1 MNLEKLKSIYNESS
15 NSTQIANTLKQVDTR
30 IHLKGLAGSVDAL
43 IAASVCH
50 NLNGNYLYVLR
61 DKEEAAYFYNNLE
74 NILKD
79 EKGVSLLFYPASY
92 RRPYQIEAIDNANI
106 IQRTEVLNTVRK
118 RRKNILL
125 VTYPEAIIENVVT
138 KKEFEKNTLE
148 LEVGIEY
155 EIDFINELLI
165 EHDFEKVDYVFEP
178 GQFAIRGD
186 IVDIYSF
193 SNDQPY
199 RLEFFGDELE
209 SIRIFNP
216 EDQLSVKTLK
226 KVAIVPNV
234 NKKMLEESRT
244 SFLSYIPNDTKIW
257 IKDFAYAK
265 DKILKGFDKANYTY
279 NQIDST
285 VRRLSPLQLYLAPA
299 DFEKQLLQHNIIE
312 FGERFHFDANLT
324 LNYSIAP
331 QPPFNKNFDLLIE
344 SLNRNTTNKFIN
356 LIVSDNITQL
366 ERLNRIFTD
375 IGQEV
380 NYSPIP
386 IALHEGFID
395 KDLKIACYTDHQIF
409 ERYHRFKLKEG
420 YKKSKQAFTLK
431 EIYNLQKGDF
441 VVHIDHGVGEF
452 SGLEKIDTNGKMQEA
467 IRLVYKGGD
476 ILYVS
481 IHSLHRIS
489 KFTGKDGKQPTLNK
503 LGSPAW
509 AAAKKKTKSRIK
521 EMAFDLIQLY
531 AKRKAS
537 KGFAFT
543 PDSYLQ
549 NELEASFIYEDTPD
563 QLATTIAVKQDM
575 ESEAPMDRL
584 VCGDV
589 GFGKTEIAIRAAFKA
604 VTDNKQVALLV
615 PTTVLAYQHYKTFSE
630 RLKNFPCTVDY
641 VNRFKSNAKNKETLK
656 KLSEGKVDII
666 IGTHRLAGKD
676 VEFKDLGL
684 LIIDEEQKFG
694 VSVKDKLKTLKNN
707 VDTLTLTATPIP
719 RTLQFSMMN
728 ARDLSVINT
737 PPPNRFPIDT
747 IVQSFSEAT
756 VRDAINYETQRGG
769 QVYFINNRVQN
780 IKEVA
785 GMIQR
790 LCPDA
795 RVAIGHGQ
803 MDGKQLEAIIM
814 DFMAGM
820 YDVLVATSIVE
831 SGIDVPNANTIIIN
845 NANHFGLS
853 DLHQLRGRVGRS
865 NKKAFAYLFTPPP
878 QHLTEDARKRLAAI
892 EQFSDLGS
900 GINIAMRD
908 LDIRGAGDLLGANQ
922 SGFIGDIGFDTFQ
935 KILDEAIKELK
946 EKEFKDVF
954 EEELANQDFVSDCQL
969 ETDMQLVIPDDYV
982 NEITERLS
990 LYRELDD
997 SENEESLTLFATHLK
1012 DRFGDIPKETEELM
1026 NAVRLRWLAKDVGFT
1041 KLIIKNN
1048 IMLGSFIA
1056 DQQSPYFQS
1065 EKFTLVLNHIQKNTK
1080 DCTIAEKN
1088 GKLRMRFN
1096 NIRSIEEAKD
1106 TLSHLLN
1113 GK

>member
-1 MNLEKLKSIYNESS
+1 MNLEKLKTIYNESS
-15 NSTQIANTLKQVDTR
+15 NTAQITTSLKEGKSR
-30 IHLKGLAGSVDAL
+30 IHLKGMAGSIDAL
-43 IAASVCH
+43 IASSVCH

-74 NILKD
+74 NITKD
-79 EKGVSLLFYPASY
+79 EKGLSLLFYPASY

-106 IQRTEVLNTVRK
+106 IQRTEVLDTVRK
-118 RRKNILL
+118 KRKNILL

-155 EIDFINELLI
+155 EIEFINELLI

-178 GQFAIRGD
+178 GQFAVRGD

-216 EDQLSVKTLK
+216 EDQLSIQTLK

-244 SFLSYIPNDTKIW
+244 SFLSYIPKDTKIW
-257 IKDFAYAK
+257 IKDFDYAK

-279 NQIDST
+279 NQLDSK
-285 VRRLSPLQLYLAPA
+285 VKRLSPLQLYLAPI
-299 DFEKQLLQHNIIE
+299 DFENQLQNHSLIE
-312 FGERFHFDANLT
+312 FGERFHFEANVT
-324 LNYSIAP
+324 IQYSVSP
-331 QPPFNKNFDLLIE
+331 QPPFNKNFDLLID
-344 SLNRNTTNKFIN
+344 SLNRNTENKYIN
-356 LIVSDNITQL
+356 LIVSDNTTQL
-366 ERLNRIFTD
+366 ERLKRIFDD

-380 NYSPIP
+380 NYHPIQ

-395 KDLKIACYTDHQIF
+395 KELQVACYTDHQIF

-489 KFTGKDGKQPTLNK
+489 KFTGKDGKQPSLNK

-509 AAAKKKTKSRIK
+509 AAAKKKAKTRIK

-537 KGFAFT
+537 KGFAYA

-563 QLATTIAVKQDM
+563 QLATTIAVKEDM
-575 ESEAPMDRL
+575 ESESPMDRL

-604 VTDNKQVALLV
+604 VADNKQVAILV

-641 VNRFKSNAKNKETLK
+641 VNRFKSTGKNKETLK
-656 KLSEGKVDII
+656 NVAEGKVDII

-676 VEFKDLGL
+676 VKFKDLGL

-707 VDTLTLTATPIP
+707 VDTLTMTATPIP

-728 ARDLSVINT
+728 ARDLSTINT
-737 PPPNRFPIDT
+737 APPNRFPIDT
-747 IVQSFSEAT
+747 IVQSFSETT
-756 VRDAINYETQRGG
+756 VRDAITYETQRGG
-769 QVYFINNRVQN
+769 QVYFIHNRVQN

-790 LCPDA
+790 LCPDV

-803 MDGKQLEAIIM
+803 MEGKQLEAIIM

-820 YDVLVATSIVE
+820 YDVLVATTIVE
-831 SGIDVPNANTIIIN
+831 SGIDISNANTIIIN

-946 EKEFKDVF
+946 EKEFKGVF
-954 EEELANQDFVSDCQL
+954 EDELANQDFVADCQL

-997 SENEESLTLFATHLK
+997 TENEEGLQLFASNLK
-1012 DRFGDIPKETEELM
+1012 DRFGDIPTETEELM

-1041 KLIIKNN
+1041 KLVIKNN

-1056 DQQSPYFQS
+1056 DQQSSYFQS
-1065 EKFTLVLNHIQKNTK
+1065 EKFTLVLNFIQNNTK
-1080 DCTIAEKN
+1080 NCTIAEKN

-1096 NIRSIEEAKD
+1096 NIRSIEEAKKI
-1106 TLSHLLN
+1106 LSEILQR
-1113 GK
+1113 